1 MRKYL
6 FFIIL
11 GITLP
16 LNASLAQQLLWPMA
30 GKKAGTDILCRPQ
43 EYLEQKLNFDN
54 LFVGGTE
61 GDVVVCPA
69 DATVLFVGVNYQL
82 SLDYVLTG
90 HFDPDRNLDEN
101 IRSADFGKDA
111 DPRYVSAGLSLQL
124 KDGSKLHID
133 GLQGETCFKTGQKV
147 SAGDTLGRLG
157 YSFKAIKAPSLNISI
172 SGRDNKPMDPMT
184 PFGLPTTFVAPGEL
198 TREDPM
204 SVEKIREDLSVLED
218 AFCELYPSLEDRM
231 PEADFRAFMDSLKQ
245 TVSAPLSPSGPFRV
259 MLWQIMSRLH
269 DSHLYLY
276 PDPVAPKKSRTPARD
291 WPGLYLMWCEDTLRV
306 LLASPGYTQ
315 YEGKVVS
322 SVGGVPAKDYVAGF
336 RKFCYPY
343 DGKVEST
350 LSERC
355 VQLGSNGAM
364 RHWGEDKDRGL
375 EYGFA
380 DGSKV
385 IVPFIESANKYKIGD
400 LYLRNFHWFARNR
413 MRGREDVFETRQ
425 LNDSVAFLALR
436 TFDLNQVQED
446 SVRVFLAGCDT
457 PNLIVDLRNN
467 AGGDV
472 NVLMRLLSCLT
483 DRPLDRQK
491 GGYNRVMKQGGFAS
505 LDYSLQYSSQMQ
517 VFPEYEPREGED
529 GFFSLD
535 TIETC
540 AAVMPD
546 PGIRYGGKIY
556 VLTNGQSYSAATLF
570 PAVLVRNRRG
580 VSVGRETGTGYHYMT
595 ALKFADIRLPN
606 TFQTIRI
613 PMVQLVFDNTVC
625 ERTPAGRGLLPD
637 YELPLTF
644 NEVTDGPDGQT
655 DVMLEYALSLIGEG
669 RYLSPEDPFA
679 EADRPSQGGLSASH
693 WYIIGA
699 ALLLMVLAGT
709 WILLRRRHKG

>member
-6 FFIIL
+6 FFIFL
-11 GITLP
+11 GIMLP
-16 LNASLAQQLLWPMA
+16 LDAPMAQQLLWPMA
-30 GKKAGTDILCRPQ
+30 GKEAGTDILYRPQ

-54 LFVGGTE
+54 LFIGGAE

-69 DATVLFVGVNYQL
+69 DATVLFVGVDYHA
-82 SLDYVLTG
+82 SLDYVITG
-90 HFDPDRNLDEN
+90 HFDPDKNLDEN

-111 DPRYVSAGLSLQL
+111 DPRYITAGLSLLL
-124 KDGSKLHID
+124 KDGSKLHIG
-133 GLQGETCFKTGQKV
+133 GLQGGTSFKTGQKV
-147 SAGDTLGRLG
+147 PAGDTLGRLG
-157 YSFKAIKAPSLNISI
+157 YSFKAIKAPSLSISI
-172 SGRDNKPMDPMT
+172 SGQDNKPMDPMT

-204 SVEKIREDLSVLED
+204 SVEKIREDLGVLED
-218 AFCELYPSLEDRM
+218 AFCEIYPSLEDRM
-231 PEADFRAFMDSLKQ
+231 PEADFRAFVDSLKQ
-245 TVSAPLSPSGPFRV
+245 SVKEPLSPSGPFRV
-259 MLWQIMSRLH
+259 MLWQVLSRIH

-276 PDPVAPKKSRTPARD
+276 PDPVAPKKSRTQSRN

-322 SVGGVPAKDYVAGF
+322 SVGGVPAKDYAA
-336 RKFCYPY
+336 RNQEFCYVY
-343 DGKVEST
+343 DGEVEST
-350 LSERC
+350 LAERRI
-355 VQLGSNGAM
+355 QLGSSGAM
-364 RHWGEDKDRGL
+364 MHWGENKDQGL

-380 DGSKV
+380 DGTKG
-385 IVPFIESANKYKIGD
+385 IVPFIESANRYKIGD
-400 LYLRNFHWFARNR
+400 LYLRNYHWYARNR
-413 MRGREDVFETRQ
+413 MRGREDVFETRR

-446 SVRVFLAGCDT
+446 SLRVFLAGCDAS
-457 PNLIVDLRNN
+457 NLIVDLRNN

-491 GGYNRVMKQGGFAS
+491 GGYNRVRKQGDFAS
-505 LDYSLQYSSQMQ
+505 LDYSLNYSSEMQ
-517 VFPEYEPREGED
+517 VFPEYEPREGEE

-546 PGIRYGGKIY
+546 PEIRYGGKIY

-613 PMVQLVFDNTVC
+613 PMVQLVFDTTVC

-669 RYLSPEDPFA
+669 LYLSAEDPFA
-679 EADRPSQGGLSASH
+679 EADRPASGGLPASRR
-693 WYIIGA
+693 YIIGA

-709 WILLRRRHKG
+709 WIMRRRRHRG